1 MKLCIFLLVFLLWGC
16 SRRETVPYDNRRSLA
31 LLDACEAIIRDDNID
46 AMAALQQMEIISGQD
61 DFSTET
67 QLAIRR
73 RQDFDK
79 AEELLRQRDYP
90 GLRLFLAQ
98 CKASGRVGAELDGFE
113 PLPDALEQLELFR
126 SRMPWESS
134 SVLKDAL
141 EELEPHVATLSA
153 SPTFAAFHQEQ
164 QAELKRLQVKEA
176 ALRAQGYLKRMERAL
191 VAGAARDY
199 EEARQVFR
207 ADQPDHRFFQMEG
220 TLQKGG
226 LPKIK
231 NGEETTFAVA
241 LVANWAK
248 LKGGLRAR
256 GVSVLKAN
264 MANAGICGM
273 VANALQSG
281 VLENY
286 EALFLVARDAKYGVS
301 GALVRQYMG
310 KLNISS
316 QPARITPWPG
326 IYEAMELI
334 TRQSENNKNIQEQQ

>member
-1 MKLCIFLLVFLLWGC
+1 MKLCIFLLLFLLWGC

-31 LLDACEAIIRDDNID
+31 LLDACEAIIADDNNA

-67 QLAIRR
+67 QLAISR

-79 AEELLRQRDYP
+79 AEELLRQRDYQ

-126 SRMPWESS
+126 SRMPWEHS

-153 SPTFAAFHQEQ
+153 SPAFVAFHQEQ
-164 QAELKRLQVKEA
+164 LATLKRLEVKEA
-176 ALRAQGYLKRMERAL
+176 AERAQGFLARMERAQ
-191 VAGAARDY
+191 VAGAVRDY
-199 EEARQVFR
+199 EEARQEFR

-220 TLQKGG
+220 TLLKGG
-226 LPKIK
+226 LPTVK

-248 LKGGLRAR
+248 LKGGLRAQAI
-256 GVSVLKAN
+256 STLKPI
-264 MANAGICGM
+264 MVHAGICGI

-281 VLENY
+281 ALEDY
-286 EALFLVARDAKYGVS
+286 EALFLAARDVKCGVS

-310 KLNISS
+310 KLNLSDK
-316 QPARITPWPG
+316 PARLTPWPG
-326 IYEAMELI
+326 IYETVELI
-334 TRQSENNKNIQEQQ
+334 SRQIDTQNNQEQQ

>member
-1 MKLCIFLLVFLLWGC
+1 MKLCIFLLLFLLWGC

-31 LLDACEAIIRDDNID
+31 LLDACEAIIQDDND
-46 AMAALQQMEIISGQD
+46 AAMTALQQMEIISGQD

-67 QLAIRR
+67 QLAISR

-98 CKASGRVGAELDGFE
+98 SKASGRVGAELEGFE

-126 SRMPWESS
+126 SRMPWERS

-153 SPTFAAFHQEQ
+153 SPAFVTFHQQ
-164 QAELKRLQVKEA
+164 QLAMLKKLQIREA
-176 ALRAQGYLKRMERAL
+176 AQRAQGFLDRMERAL
-191 VAGAARDY
+191 VSGAIRDY
-199 EEARQVFR
+199 EEARQAFR
-207 ADQPDHRFFQMEG
+207 ADQPDHPFFQMEG
-220 TLQKGG
+220 TLLKGR
-226 LPKIK
+226 LPTVKK
-231 NGEETTFAVA
+231 GEEMTFAVA

-248 LKGGLRAR
+248 LKSGLRTSAM
-256 GVSVLKAN
+256 SVLQPNMSKA
-264 MANAGICGM
+264 GFCGM

-281 VLENY
+281 ALENY
-286 EALFLVARDAKYGVS
+286 ETLFLAAWDAKIGVS

-310 KLNISS
+310 KLPISVK
-316 QPARITPWPG
+316 PARLTPWPG
-326 IYEAMELI
+326 IYEALELI
-334 TRQSENNKNIQEQQ
+334 SRQNDNNQNNQE